1 MAKAKVKTKVKETV
15 PTWEQEFTIVSLDDV
30 EHHPDNARKSNQKKI
45 KASIRRN
52 GFLRPI
58 VVQESTGYIVAGNG
72 AVKAAKS
79 LGLEEAPALIA
90 DIPDD
95 IADEFMAADN
105 KAGDE
110 ATYDEGKIDALLDR
124 IRSRGGSL
132 DGTGYS
138 VAEAD
143 AIKARAEWQDKNE
156 TITIEGKAKTKGKKK
171 DTKSGKKEETAQT
184 KKARQKKL
192 DELALQPLILS
203 IPVAKHDAIAT
214 ALKSARAEF
223 DVKTNEELVVIL
235 LVDSGHLPDDFTLF
249 EKPKTK
255 KAKKK

>member
-1 MAKAKVKTKVKETV
+1 MAKSKVKVKENL
-15 PTWEQEFTIVSLDDV
+15 PKWKQEFVLVSLDDV
-30 EHHPDNARKSNQKKI
+30 EHHPDNARKSNLKKI

-79 LGLEEAPALIA
+79 LGIEEAPALIA

-105 KAGDE
+105 KSGDE
-110 ATYDEGKIDALLDR
+110 ATYDEGKVDALLDR

-138 VAEAD
+138 KAEAD
-143 AIKARAEWQDKNE
+143 AIKARAEWQNKNE
-156 TITIEGKAKTKGKKK
+156 TISVKGKGKGKDKK
-171 DTKSGKKEETAQT
+171 KKEETESSTKT

-203 IPVAKHDAIAT
+203 IPVAKHDAVAT
-214 ALKSARAEF
+214 ALKSARSEF
-223 DVKTNEELVVIL
+223 DVKTNEELLVLL
-235 LVDSGHLPDDFTLF
+235 LVDNGHLPDDFTLF
-249 EKPKTK
+249 EKPKVK
-255 KAKKK
+255 KAKKKS